1 MTRVITPLV
10 FALALVSIPAMAG
23 EKFHEGKSALAPEER
38 AAVLSIK
45 EKEGSGFR
53 LAWKNPEIKTFG
65 LLKWDADSSF
75 AVTDAPPE
83 LLDAIRE
90 NIGKLNQKD
99 RKGESLSLSVTV
111 FKFKKQG
118 FLTNPVAF
126 FEIVARTKD
135 GKAAWVVIDHV
146 KSTQELAQGLSDTDS
161 AIVGREVFRMMREE
175 FNL

>member
-1 MTRVITPLV
+1 MNRVIRPFV
-10 FALALVSIPAMAG
+10 FGLALVSLPAMAG
-23 EKFHEGKSALAPEER
+23 EKFHDGKSALKPEEKVVVL
-38 AAVLSIK
+38 AVT

-53 LAWKNPEIKTFG
+53 MAWRNPDVKTFG
-65 LLKWDADSSF
+65 LLKWDADSSY

-83 LLDAIRE
+83 LLEAIRE

-99 RKGESLSLSVTV
+99 RKGEDLILSVTI

-135 GKAAWVVIDHV
+135 GKAAWVVIDRV

-161 AIVGREVFRMMREE
+161 AIVGREVFRKMREE